1 MTSLEKLC
9 LQWNEYQNIFIK
21 AFRDLR
27 NDEALTDVTLVCED
41 GKQIKAHKVVLASTS
56 PFFLDLLKRNKH
68 PHPLVYMKG
77 IKSENIFA
85 LVDFLYRGE
94 ANVFEENLD
103 SFLELAEEMRL
114 LGLSGKV
121 EETVKKYQ
129 SIKTQENTQ
138 TPSNHQFK
146 SELEIPHHSQQIS
159 AMSNSMEITDMQLRD
174 EQIKSMMENGEN
186 RAPVKRGNGR
196 IGEETTKVCKVCGK
210 EGLATNIKQHIEAK
224 HISGIMQTCDFCEQK
239 FKTRE
244 SLRFHKSRYHRKEL

>member
-103 SFLELAEEMRL
+103 SFLALANEVKL
-114 LGLSGKV
+114 QGLSGKV
-121 EETVKKYQ
+121 EETVKKCQ
-129 SIKTQENTQ
+129 SIKTQETHKRLQ
-138 TPSNHQFK
+138 TSDSKAN
-146 SELEIPHHSQQIS
+146 
-159 AMSNSMEITDMQLRD
+159 
-174 EQIKSMMENGEN
+174 
-186 RAPVKRGNGR
+186 
-196 IGEETTKVCKVCGK
+196 
-210 EGLATNIKQHIEAK
+210 
-224 HISGIMQTCDFCEQK
+224 
-239 FKTRE
+239 
-244 SLRFHKSRYHRKEL
+244 

>member
-1 MTSLEKLC
+1 MTSQEKLC
-9 LQWNEYQNIFIK
+9 LQWNEYQNIFIT

-94 ANVFEENLD
+94 ANVFEENLE
-103 SFLELAEEMRL
+103 SFLALAEEMRL

-121 EETVKKYQ
+121 KETVKKYQ

-138 TPSNHQFK
+138 TPSNHQF
-146 SELEIPHHSQQIS
+146 
-159 AMSNSMEITDMQLRD
+159 ITSSFTTNFCNEQLY
-174 EQIKSMMENGEN
+174 
-186 RAPVKRGNGR
+186 GNHGHT
-196 IGEETTKVCKVCGK
+196 I
-210 EGLATNIKQHIEAK
+210 A
-224 HISGIMQTCDFCEQK
+224 
-239 FKTRE
+239 
-244 SLRFHKSRYHRKEL
+244 